1 MLAKG
6 QKLVGH
12 TKQPAIDARKTALK
26 RAIRKTAEATGDWIG
41 NKISDKVTNVWKT
54 SPQNSSEKVE
64 SETETR
70 NKNLYLQKKTA
81 NYWIYKT
88 NITI

>member
-26 RAIRKTAEATGDWIG
+26 EQFERQQKQLVIELVIKFLIKLQT
-41 NKISDKVTNVWKT
+41 
-54 SPQNSSEKVE
+54 SEKHHHRIVQ
-64 SETETR
+64 R
-70 NKNLYLQKKTA
+70 KLKVKQKQEIK
-81 NYWIYKT
+81 IYTSRKRQQIIEYIRLT
-88 NITI
+88 

>member
-26 RAIRKTAEATGDWIG
+26 RAIRKTAEATGD
-41 NKISDKVTNVWKT
+41 
-54 SPQNSSEKVE
+54 
-64 SETETR
+64 
-70 NKNLYLQKKTA
+70 
-81 NYWIYKT
+81 
-88 NITI
+88 